1 MSDKQAEI
9 LRALERIKANIER
22 AEMRQA
28 WRNIDESTIEERYEF
43 WVKTERS
50 DQSSVNY

>member
-1 MSDKQAEI
+1 MSDKKAEI

-28 WRNIDESTIEERYEF
+28 WRNIDDSTIEKRFEF
-43 WVKTERS
+43 WVNRDRRKGDE
-50 DQSSVNY
+50 

>member
-1 MSDKQAEI
+1 MSGKQAEI

-28 WRNIDESTIEERYEF
+28 WRNIDDSTIEEYIEF
-43 WVKTERS
+43 WVKRDRRKGDE
-50 DQSSVNY
+50 

>member
-1 MSDKQAEI
+1 MSDKKAEI

-43 WVKTERS
+43 WVKRDRQKGDE
-50 DQSSVNY
+50 

>member
-1 MSDKQAEI
+1 MSDKQPEI
-9 LRALERIKANIER
+9 RRALERIKANIDR

-28 WRNIDESTIEERYEF
+28 WRNIDENTVEERYEF

-50 DQSSVNY
+50 DQSSDNY

>member
-9 LRALERIKANIER
+9 LRALERIKVNIER

-43 WVKTERS
+43 WVKR
-50 DQSSVNY
+50 DKRKGDD